1 MLQHD
6 GLTSELGALLPADIE
21 AARAALD
28 RDLSATLRPA
38 RDFYEDRIDLL
49 RHWVSQHRVRI
60 SEQWLLGLIDGTQ
73 AAQYYS
79 ILAESVV
86 AVMLPQITTTLAHT
100 LGRLLTGRF
109 VIVALGKLGSREMTI
124 QSDLDLVFIY
134 DAPMAVEDTDG
145 PEPAPVTAYYTKLS
159 QKLIAALM
167 VMTGKG
173 ALFDVDMRLRPFGDS
188 GPIASSLTAF
198 RRYFEQDAWT
208 WEYMALT
215 RARVIAGDPDLGAR
229 VTAEIAAIL
238 CKPRSRDKILT
249 DVSEMRTRIAR
260 QHPATVLWDCK
271 YRRGGVVDIEFIA
284 QAYQLIHAAGTPEVL
299 AWSTKDA
306 LRRLGQHGFLPR
318 GTAQELEESFS
329 FWQDLQGLVRVSQDR
344 SGESRV
350 TPELFDRVLLDLT
363 GLEDHD
369 ARVARVDLAAS
380 IAKRHYDELIG
391 GAHLGGKSP

>member
-6 GLTSELGALLPADIE
+6 GMTSELGALLPADIE
-21 AARAALD
+21 AARAVLD

-38 RDFYEDRIDLL
+38 RDYYEDRIDLL
-49 RHWVSQHRVRI
+49 RHWVSQLRVRI

-79 ILAESVV
+79 ILAESVI
-86 AVMLPQITTTLAHT
+86 AAMLPQVTTTLAHT
-100 LGRLLTGRF
+100 QGRLLTGRF
-109 VIVALGKLGSREMTI
+109 VVVAMGKLGSREMTV

-134 DAPMAVEDTDG
+134 DAPKTAEDTDG
-145 PEPAPVTAYYTKLS
+145 PEPAPLTAYYTKLS

-238 CKPRSRDKILT
+238 AKPRSRDKILT
-249 DVSEMRTRIAR
+249 DVSEMRNRIAR
-260 QHPATVLWDCK
+260 QHPSTILWDCK
-271 YRRGGVVDIEFIA
+271 YRRGGLVDIEFIV
-284 QAYQLIHAAGTPEVL
+284 QAYQLIHAAEAPEIL
-299 AWSTKDA
+299 ACSTKDA

-318 GTAQELEESFS
+318 GAAQELEESFS

-344 SGESRV
+344 SGDSRV
-350 TPELFDRVLLDLT
+350 TPDLFDRVLLDLT

-369 ARVARVDLAAS
+369 ARAARADQAS
-380 IAKRHYDELIG
+380 AIAKRHYDELIDG
-391 GAHLGGKSP
+391 SHLVGESP